1 MFVVVVLFVVVVVV
15 VVVLFVV
22 VVFVD
27 DGIVQCSLVP
37 VEVLNVVH
45 TKYIVSA
52 VLVALTGGAHKD
64 FYFSS

>member
-1 MFVVVVLFVVVVVV
+1 MFVVIVLFVVVVV

-27 DGIVQCSLVP
+27 DGIIQCLLVP
-37 VEVLNVVH
+37 VQFLNVIH

-52 VLVALTGGAHKD
+52 VLVMLTGGACMD

>member
-1 MFVVVVLFVVVVVV
+1 MFVVIVLFVVVLV

-27 DGIVQCSLVP
+27 DGVVQCSLVP
-37 VEVLNVVH
+37 VEFLNVVH

-52 VLVALTGGAHKD
+52 VLVVLTGGACTD